1 MNANHMYNPG
11 DNFNRIRPYCIFLLL
26 ILLFLLL
33 LFLAP
38 KRAGGNGS
46 GQQAAS
52 QGSGAG
58 RGGGDGNSSGKGA
71 GNSRAEEGKGKAP
84 GTEGKGAAAMAEKA
98 DPRNTASSSASSSQ
112 APAEKTP
119 SPGRTSSR
127 KEQTENMQPG
137 LPVKEW
143 KTSRKPTV
151 SESEVWF
158 YAKNQIKNIARDK
171 RDVFEF
177 PEFGVP
183 DTGMKKVA
191 ENLYEVKGFFK
202 VKTHDGKEKMYRFTI
217 KTNLVNTL
225 SHDMKIEPL
234 TR

>member
-1 MNANHMYNPG
+1 
-11 DNFNRIRPYCIFLLL
+11 
-26 ILLFLLL
+26 
-33 LFLAP
+33 
-38 KRAGGNGS
+38 
-46 GQQAAS
+46 
-52 QGSGAG
+52 
-58 RGGGDGNSSGKGA
+58 
-71 GNSRAEEGKGKAP
+71 
-84 GTEGKGAAAMAEKA
+84 MAEKA

-217 KTNLVNTL
+217 TSMNLASSSMPRHTRSVSSQAINV
-225 SHDMKIEPL
+225 EPEPRNGSSTMAL
-234 TR
+234 VMVLFLMG